1 MDMGE
6 MGEEEEEGVIGEGGG
21 RGNGGGCMH
30 GSGNYDS
37 NYVDNR
43 GVVRVGGRRWRRKK
57 QRPMITINLYF

>member
-6 MGEEEEEGVIGEGGG
+6 MGEEEEEGVIARGRG
-21 RGNGGGCMH
+21 RGNGGGRIH
-30 GSGNYDS
+30 SSGNYGS

-57 QRPMITINLYF
+57 QRPWPNDDF